1 MMKGFEVV
9 DFLAQLIICLLF
21 STTIFTWPIISEGCF
36 QIMVTNIVLDQ
47 IDNLGSC
54 WTKPKRAHCSDANT
68 CSAPLSI
75 VIGLPTLFK
84 FPA

>member
-47 IDNLGSC
+47 IHNLGSC
-54 WTKPKRAHCSDANT
+54 WTKPKRAHRSDAFCQHLFCVFVNSYW
-68 CSAPLSI
+68 SADTI
-75 VIGLPTLFK
+75 
-84 FPA
+84 